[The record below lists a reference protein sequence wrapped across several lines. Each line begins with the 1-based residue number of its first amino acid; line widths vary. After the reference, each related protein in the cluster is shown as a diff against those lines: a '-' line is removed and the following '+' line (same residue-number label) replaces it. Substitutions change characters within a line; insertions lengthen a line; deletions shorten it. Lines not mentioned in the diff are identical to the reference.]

1 MSSSCPLLGFRV
13 SMDVASS
20 GARDAVRL
28 AWTQF
33 LAERGLSSTG
43 GGGAGERLE
52 FLVTSEAS
60 QATELDRSAASA
72 WLAGRAEV
80 RTWWMGDV
88 HDLRPE
94 D

>member
-13 SMDVASS
+13 SVELASR
-20 GARDAVRL
+20 ATRDEVRL
-28 AWTQF
+28 AWTHF

-43 GGGAGERLE
+43 GGGAGERLD
-52 FLVTSEAS
+52 FLVSCEAS
-60 QATELDRSAASA
+60 QATELDRSAAA
-72 WLAGRAEV
+72 DWLAGREEV
-80 RTWWMGDV
+80 RTWWVGDV

>member
-13 SMDVASS
+13 SMDVAS
-20 GARDAVRL
+20 GAARDAVRL
-28 AWTQF
+28 AWTRF

-52 FLVTSEAS
+52 FLVSSEAS
-60 QATELDRSAASA
+60 QATELDRSAATA
-72 WLAGRAEV
+72 WLGARPELRG
-80 RTWWMGDV
+80 WWVGDV

>member
-13 SMDVASS
+13 SIDVASNA
-20 GARDAVRL
+20 ARDAVRL
-28 AWTQF
+28 AWAQF
-33 LAERGLSSTG
+33 LAERGLRSTG

-52 FLVTSEAS
+52 FLVSSEAS
-60 QATELDRSAASA
+60 QAMELDRSAASA
-72 WLAGRAEV
+72 WLAGREAV
-80 RTWWMGDV
+80 TGWWVGDV

>member
-13 SMDVASS
+13 TIDVASS
-20 GARDAVRL
+20 AVRDAMRREWE
-28 AWTQF
+28 AF

-43 GGGAGERLE
+43 GGAGERLE
-52 FLVTSEAS
+52 FLVSSEAS
-60 QATELDRSAASA
+60 QATELDRSAAKQ

-80 RTWWMGDV
+80 RASWVGDV